1 MGEQSPWSVK
11 NVDVET
17 RERLKHQAHRHGLTL
32 GAYFKV
38 LSQEGHAA
46 VSYRLWA
53 LAVGGLVLALWAHG
67 GLG

>member
-1 MGEQSPWSVK
+1 MSEQSPWSVK
-11 NVDVET
+11 NVDAET
-17 RERLKHQAHRHGLTL
+17 RERLKHQAQRHGLTL

-38 LSQEGHAA
+38 LSQGHVA

-53 LAVGGLVLALWAHG
+53 LAVGGLALALWAHG